1 MPAVSGANNCDSD
14 LRSDL
19 SDEDEMECLPIA
31 GANHKIY
38 AKFENSLRSELF
50 GSFAGNKSGTNFNL
64 TLPLKDAFNKDQIL
78 SSHRSKL
85 SNDTYF
91 EQISQNSIS
100 KKAMKD
106 ISRKLC
112 ELSESKCFGEI
123 SADAG

>member
-1 MPAVSGANNCDSD
+1 MPEESGANECESD

-31 GANHKIY
+31 GANHKVH
-38 AKFENSLRSELF
+38 AKFEHTQSSGLF
-50 GSFAGNKSGTNFNL
+50 GSFAGNNSGTFNL
-64 TLPLKDAFNKDQIL
+64 TLPLKEVSNKDQVL
-78 SSHRSKL
+78 SSYRSKL

-91 EQISQNSIS
+91 DQVSQNSIS

-112 ELSESKCFGEI
+112 ELSESKCFGEV